1 MSSDKKKSRMR
12 SIANQ
17 LNGHF
22 RRRAFVKLLLIDILV
37 VCLILVTWGLTVE
50 AFHGG
55 RIFNV
60 SGRTFGGFKR
70 PDIYN
75 ITDVFGD
82 VKYIFTV
89 NTGAENTAV
98 RETETV
104 YGTEDIRLTGVGQV
118 DRVITQVKD
127 ELTDLTE
134 QLMGRTEMVTAE
146 VMPQTES
153 PVAVETDVYGSADT
167 EPVVYAPSDD
177 PDAVYGEYETS
188 GETSEVREGES
199 TSKADWEVVVT
210 QGPNYILET
219 TPYFTVV
226 TRDAD
231 VVFTVTAFGFAAAF
245 VIQLF
250 FFIIS
255 CFTGKRT
262 IKRYLR
268 PIDEI
273 ALNAERISAESLVN
287 SEKRISSMRQEN
299 TEKMRNLEESINE
312 IGTFDEEIH
321 IGDSELGGLEAAVNN
336 MLRRL
341 AESNRKQIRFVD
353 DASHELRTPIAV
365 IQGYVN
371 MLDRWGKD
379 DPKVMEESIAAI
391 KAESE
396 HMKTLVDQLLFLA
409 RGDMERLRM
418 NEEEVSLAEL
428 TAEIYEES
436 VMIDRDHEYRQI
448 LPEED
453 GRIFVDLAMF
463 KQCVRI
469 LIENAAKYTPAGG
482 TITIKSCIREGN
494 ACIEITDTGCGIS
507 RGDMPH
513 IFDRFYR
520 SDTARATQ
528 GSGLGLSIAKWIV
541 EKHNGR
547 IDAISREGTG
557 TRMTVVVKAL

>member
-1 MSSDKKKSRMR
+1 MSSETKRSRTR

-22 RRRAFVKLLLIDILV
+22 KRRDLLKMLFLDILV
-37 VCLILVTWGLTVE
+37 VCVILITWGLTVE
-50 AFHGG
+50 SIHGG

-60 SGRTFGGFKR
+60 TNRRVDGLTVPES
-70 PDIYN
+70 YH
-75 ITDVFGD
+75 ITEWFADVT
-82 VKYIFTV
+82 YTFTV
-89 NTGAENTAV
+89 HRDKLVSDPQLIA
-98 RETETV
+98 ETEV
-104 YGTEDIRLTGVGQV
+104 ILSPATEEEA
-118 DRVITQVKD
+118 
-127 ELTDLTE
+127 ELREEEVPGILSETPLYDMEQTDKE
-134 QLMGRTEMVTAE
+134 QN
-146 VMPQTES
+146 
-153 PVAVETDVYGSADT
+153 
-167 EPVVYAPSDD
+167 
-177 PDAVYGEYETS
+177 
-188 GETSEVREGES
+188 S
-199 TSKADWEVVVT
+199 TS
-210 QGPNYILET
+210 
-219 TPYFTVV
+219 FVV

-231 VVFTVTAFGFAAAF
+231 TLFTMVTLGMVCVLA
-245 VIQLF
+245 VQLF

-262 IKRYLR
+262 IKKYLR

-273 ALNAERISAESLVN
+273 ALTAERISAESLMN
-287 SEKRISSMRQEN
+287 SEKQLSSMQQEN
-299 TEKMRNLEESINE
+299 NAKMRNLEESINE
-312 IGTFDEEIH
+312 IGTFGEQINT
-321 IGDSELGGLEAAVNN
+321 GDSELGGLEAAVNN
-336 MLRRL
+336 MLKRL

-409 RGDMERLRM
+409 RGDMDRLVFS
-418 NEEEVSLAEL
+418 EEKVSLADL

-436 VMIDRDHEYRQI
+436 VMIDKNHEYRQI
-448 LPEED
+448 LPETDAVIE
-453 GRIFVDLAMF
+453 VDLAMF

-469 LIENAAKYTPAGG
+469 LIDNAVKYTPSGG
-482 TITIKSCIREGN
+482 CITIKSYAREGN
-494 ACIEITDTGCGIS
+494 AYIEITDTGEGIS
-507 RGDMPH
+507 REDMPH

-520 SDTARATQ
+520 SASARGKQ

-557 TRMTVVVKAL
+557 TRMTVVIPTMAPEEEQGERGER